1 MMKRREQAWSKWRKL
16 VSEQS
21 ESGQSVA
28 AFCRQR
34 KLHGSQLYSWRK
46 RLQEAEGGKFVEV
59 KVGALAAAGAER
71 GPGAIEVRLRKDR
84 RVLVEPGF
92 DAEHLRALVA
102 ALEAVA

>member
-1 MMKRREQAWSKWRKL
+1 MTKRREQAWSKWREL
-16 VSEQS
+16 VSKQS

-34 KLHGSQLYSWRK
+34 KLSVPQLYAWRK
-46 RLQEAEGGKFVEV
+46 RLQGAAGGKFVEV
-59 KVGALAAAGAER
+59 KVRALADSGAER

-92 DAEHLRALVA
+92 DAGHLRALIE
-102 ALEAVA
+102 ALEAGA